1 MGYYPSWRYNRAGQ
15 SRLVRSAAEE
25 EAGWAETPAAFT
37 TPPDSPVS
45 SVPSEEV
52 VQDTVAETPVA
63 VVEEPTAPEAPVK
76 RGPGRPR
83 KVRPDA

>member
-15 SRLVRSAAEE
+15 SRLVRSAADEE
-25 EAGWAETPAAFT
+25 VGWAETPAAFT

-45 SVPSEEV
+45 SVPSVDV
-52 VQDTVAETPVA
+52 VQDTVAETLAV
-63 VVEEPTAPEAPVK
+63 VVEESAAAVVPVK

-83 KVRPDA
+83 KVRPDE